1 MAAGTVTH
9 GWLGVE
15 GVTASGDP
23 SGVRVKSVAAR
34 SALAK
39 AGVKPG
45 DVITSLDRQPLTS
58 LGELQARLY
67 VLPPGTRVS
76 LGIVHDAVRSVRSAV
91 LGATPSS

>member
-1 MAAGTVTH
+1 
-9 GWLGVE
+9 
-15 GVTASGDP
+15 
-23 SGVRVKSVAAR
+23 
-34 SALAK
+34 
-39 AGVKPG
+39 
-45 DVITSLDRQPLTS
+45 VITSLDRQPLTS